1 MQEHD
6 LTPQQ
11 LLEAQ
16 QALDVAAFNGILSLA
31 IVLRKRNLLSDQ
43 ETGRLHDIMSRPLS
57 MPGNADNRLSRTLSK
72 ILISSSPS
80 SSGVADPSRALAL

>member
-1 MQEHD
+1 MTEREHD
-6 LTPQQ
+6 LTAQQ

-31 IVLRKRNLLSDQ
+31 IVLRKRNLLTDA

-57 MPGNADNRLSRTLSK
+57 LPGNAANPVVQDAQQNLDQLFAVLVEHR
-72 ILISSSPS
+72 
-80 SSGVADPSRALAL
+80 

>member
-1 MQEHD
+1 VQEHD

-57 MPGNADNRLSRTLSK
+57 MPGNADNPVVQDAQQNLDQLF
-72 ILISSSPS
+72 
-80 SSGVADPSRALAL
+80 ALLVQRG